1 MQNRPNV
8 TPTPIDNLV
17 DAVNSN
23 LPTLA
28 HGESYKLEQLVGED
42 YWNRMSKGRKTSLGQ
57 AFKAL
62 AIGGTL
68 PVSFVRSNS
77 SNKSLYELK

>member
-1 MQNRPNV
+1 
-8 TPTPIDNLV
+8 V
-17 DAVNSN
+17 DAVISN
-23 LPTLA
+23 LPTLT
-28 HGESYKLEQLVGED
+28 HGELYSLEQLVGEENWD
-42 YWNRMSKGRKTSLGQ
+42 RIPKGRRTNLGQ

-62 AIGGTL
+62 AIGETL